1 MIEIDIERIY
11 FIDTLYL
18 YVVSK
23 LILPV
28 SKYKIPYI
36 DLKK

>member
-1 MIEIDIERIY
+1 M
-11 FIDTLYL
+11 LYL
-18 YVVSK
+18 YVMSK

-36 DLKK
+36 DLKKSFVKK